1 MIDCEF
7 DKYIDLK
14 KLFAK
19 HGITTYTINIGS
31 NGSIY
36 ILAGSEYCGIDRER
50 FGVLVLDVDWDDEKL
65 TYEKVPP
72 GFADVRKEVKA
83 TKTAE
88 KAEIVAEKAV
98 NRLFGRD
105 ESNKNV

>member
-7 DKYIDLK
+7 DIYIDLK

-19 HGITTYTINIGS
+19 
-31 NGSIY
+31 
-36 ILAGSEYCGIDRER
+36 EEM
-50 FGVLVLDVDWDDEKL
+50 
-65 TYEKVPP
+65 
-72 GFADVRKEVKA
+72 KA
-83 TKTAE
+83 TKMSE

-105 ESNKNV
+105 ESNKNS

>member
-19 HGITTYTINIGS
+19 
-31 NGSIY
+31 
-36 ILAGSEYCGIDRER
+36 EEM
-50 FGVLVLDVDWDDEKL
+50 
-65 TYEKVPP
+65 
-72 GFADVRKEVKA
+72 KA

-88 KAEIVAEKAV
+88 KAEIVAGVPEI
-98 NRLFGRD
+98 RQF
-105 ESNKNV
+105 